1 MKKKA
6 VGERRKQGV
15 TSGERRKEGAAAHLA
30 LVNVMQQLVLP
41 LVVGVE
47 ATKNGLLAFVHQMG
61 MLALQELFTFEAAA
75 IAGPKGKHVEG
86 RTHHHWGTAKTVLPF
101 GGRNV
106 VVDRPRVRRTGKG
119 GKEIPLPSV
128 EEFRAAD
135 PLSERVAEQI
145 VLGVSTRGYDRSIE
159 PAPEATT
166 SRGTSKSSASRALID
181 KTTEKLT
188 AFLDRRLEDVN
199 MIAMFI
205 DGIEVA
211 KKSVIIALG
220 VTTEGTKVPLGLWIG
235 STENAVV
242 ATELLQNLVERG
254 LRVDGP
260 LLFVIDGG
268 KGIRKALRDVFG
280 DRAVVQRC
288 QVHKMRNV
296 LDHVPEARRNYVRRQ
311 MREAYKSK
319 SMQVAKKLLLQL
331 ASWLESNGEDS
342 AAASLR
348 EGLDES
354 LTVLRFNLPQALLRT
369 FSTTNAI
376 ENMNG
381 TLRRISRNV
390 KRWQGESMIR
400 RWMALGISEAQSKF
414 RRVKGH
420 EQMSKL
426 VAALRP
432 NTTTME
438 VEKKV
443 A

>member
-1 MKKKA
+1 MSKKA
-6 VGERRKQGV
+6 VKERGKQGITAGERRKQ
-15 TSGERRKEGAAAHLA
+15 SAAHEALA
-30 LVNVMQQLVLP
+30 TVMQQLVLP
-41 LVVGVE
+41 IVVGVE

-61 MLALQELFTFEAAA
+61 MLALQELFAVEAAA
-75 IAGPKGKHVEG
+75 IAGPKGKHAKG
-86 RTHHHWGTAKTVLPF
+86 RTHHHWGTAKTLLPF

-106 VVDRPRVRRTGKG
+106 VVDRPRVRRAGKG
-119 GKEIPLPSV
+119 GGEIPLPSV
-128 EEFRAAD
+128 EAFRAAD
-135 PLSERVAEQI
+135 PLSARVAEQI
-145 VLGVSTRGYDRSIE
+145 VLGVSTRGYERSLE
-159 PAPEATT
+159 PVPEETT

-188 AFLDRRLEDVN
+188 AFLDRRLEDVDLV
-199 MIAMFI
+199 AMFI

-211 KKSVIIALG
+211 KKSVILALG
-220 VTTEGTKVPLGLWIG
+220 VATDGTKVPLGLWIG

-260 LLFVIDGG
+260 VLFVIDGG
-268 KGIRKALRDVFG
+268 KGIRKALREVFG

-296 LDHVPEARRNYVRRQ
+296 LDHIPEARRPYVRRQ

-319 SMQVAKKLLLQL
+319 SVQTAKKLLLQL

-354 LTVLRFNLPQALLRT
+354 LTVLRLNLPQTLRRT

-381 TLRRISRNV
+381 TLRRVCRNV

-400 RWMALGISEAQSKF
+400 RWIALGVSEAQSKF

-420 EQMSKL
+420 QQMPSL

-432 NTTTME
+432 VTTTVE